1 MKYLAGP
8 FAALL
13 LSGVASAAAIEG
25 PLHINDARSRAEF
38 GVRLLWVSK
47 VTGVFEHIHG
57 TIDIDPDDGRAVV
70 QAAIDVQSLKMD
82 STRFRNWVLAPEFF
96 DAQRY
101 PSIGFVSTRIPLD
114 ALGNGDGLDGRLTM
128 RGVTQEVHFTIL
140 RSDCTATH
148 LNGCTLQALGAIDRT
163 DFDMRG
169 RRGALADKVELGL
182 SITIGP

>member
-13 LSGVASAAAIEG
+13 LSGVASAAAIHG
-25 PLHINDARSRAEF
+25 PLHIDEAHSRAEF
-38 GVRLLWVSK
+38 GVRLLWVTK
-47 VTGVFEHIHG
+47 VTGVFERIRG
-57 TIDIDPDDGRAVV
+57 TIDIDPDDNRAVV
-70 QAAIDVQSLKMD
+70 QASIDVESLQMD
-82 STRFRNWVLAPEFF
+82 SSRFRKWVLAPEFF
-96 DAQRY
+96 DYTRY

-114 ALGNGDGLDGRLTM
+114 ALGNGDRLDGQLTM
-128 RGVTQEVHFTIL
+128 RGVTQPVHFTIL

-148 LNGCTLQALGAIDRT
+148 LSGCTLQALGAIDRT

-169 RRGALADKVELGL
+169 RRGALADRVELGL